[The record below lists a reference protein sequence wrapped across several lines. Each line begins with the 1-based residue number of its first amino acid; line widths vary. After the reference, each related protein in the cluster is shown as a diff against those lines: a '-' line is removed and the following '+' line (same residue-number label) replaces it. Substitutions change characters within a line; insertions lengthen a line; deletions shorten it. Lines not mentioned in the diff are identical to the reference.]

1 MSFGA
6 DSTEVTCLKMCYFL
20 IFIKYHPLIGVQ
32 RGLAMFFS
40 VSLFLCLA
48 IGIGNGTRDE
58 RKGKERKS

>member
-1 MSFGA
+1 M
-6 DSTEVTCLKMCYFL
+6 CLEHIDLEMFKKCV
-20 IFIKYHPLIGVQ
+20 IFIKCHPLIGVQ

-40 VSLFLCLA
+40 VSIFLCLA